1 MAKHD
6 LINREVSE
14 GRDYVR
20 RFCLWEKQ
28 FRSFSPSFKLDWKC
42 IEAKSS
48 EKAKLPNEQGIYAF
62 VVRPHAAILDWAGYI
77 LYVGMTENQSFP
89 VRFQQY
95 FNEPKKKKPRFWVSE
110 MLSLWK
116 SNLYY
121 YYAPLNPSDATM
133 AENEL
138 LVALVPPN
146 NERFPGEMGK
156 IKKEIYGR

>member
-28 FRSFSPSFKLDWKC
+28 LNSFNPSVQLNWSC
-42 IEAKSS
+42 VAAKSS
-48 EKAKLPNEQGIYAF
+48 ERSKLPNSQGVYAF
-62 VVRPHAAILDWAGYI
+62 VVRPHPELFDWAGYI

-95 FNEPKKKKPRFWVSE
+95 FNEPNKKKPRFWVSE
-110 MLSLWK
+110 MLSLWET
-116 SNLYY
+116 NLYY
-121 YYAPLNPSDATM
+121 YYAPLSAVDSVK
-133 AENEL
+133 AEDEL
-138 LVALVPPN
+138 LSALIPPN
-146 NERFPGEMGK
+146 NERFPGELGK